1 MASFI
6 KILTSAL
13 TPQRNHQAIWKQCDF
28 QRRFLLGLVLLFL
41 SCIVNFY
48 AGTYATREAS
58 GSVTDIVLS
67 NTRVYDVDVLFV
79 YGAFFLIIFIGA
91 LCFARPRRFP
101 FILLS
106 LSVFVFTRSIFISLT
121 HIGPF
126 PEHVALDLGTVTSK
140 FIFGGDLFFSGHT
153 GIPFLMGLL
162 FWRER
167 VLSYIFFSW
176 SIFFGVIVL
185 LGHLHYSID
194 VLSAFFITYSIYHIA
209 SYFFP
214 KEKQMFENT
223 LEKT

>member
-1 MASFI
+1 MASLI
-6 KILTSAL
+6 KKIVSAV
-13 TPQRNHQAIWKQCDF
+13 TPQRNHHAIWKQSDF
-28 QRRFLLGLVLLFL
+28 QRRFLLGLGLLII
-41 SCIVNFY
+41 SCVVNFY

-58 GSVTDIVLS
+58 SSVTDIVLS
-67 NTRVYDVDVLFV
+67 NTRVYDVDILFV
-79 YGAFFLIIFIGA
+79 YGALSLIIFIGA

-101 FILLS
+101 FVFFSLS
-106 LSVFVFTRSIFISLT
+106 LFVFIRSIFISLT

-167 VLSYIFFSW
+167 TLRTIFFAW

-185 LGHLHYSID
+185 LGHLHYTID
-194 VLSAFFITYSIYHIA
+194 VLSAFFITYTIYQLA

-214 KEKQMFENT
+214 TEKKMFEDT
-223 LEKT
+223 LK